1 MEEEVGWGGVELPE
15 ASESLEAEK
24 SGSSA
29 LLGFLRLSSTPGANE
44 VTRHVCHHRH
54 HQKHKLSCHVQ
65 NQGKSGLWFN
75 YNAIQ

>member
-1 MEEEVGWGGVELPE
+1 MEGGGGEVVVEEEVGRLRWRWRRRWGGVELPE

-54 HQKHKLSCHVQ
+54 HQKHK
-65 NQGKSGLWFN
+65 
-75 YNAIQ
+75 